1 MRIKISTF
9 FTSIILLTSS
19 LQAQWSDSLKIYWLE
34 PVEVTSQ
41 KLSLGDYQT
50 PVEKDNLYSLLNR
63 NGFNLIRKGVFFAQD
78 IYADGFKKGDVSV
91 VVDGERYHCACPN
104 RMDSPLS
111 RVNPLELESL
121 ELNKTAGNIQSGLG
135 GKVSFHRAVPLE
147 PISLKAGLSGSSAS
161 SQSFDGS
168 LSAEG
173 FNQRLSV
180 RYSTGLPY
188 EDADG
193 RTFKDLYGY
202 EDNYSYKLAEAS
214 FNGSESLWKYGA
226 AFTYTENVS
235 FPYLK
240 MDERDNKVIS
250 THLSYDENKVY
261 FNYTRHM
268 MDNDLRQ
275 STMFMESIGKNLT
288 VGAVGSFYDVYYR
301 NWNLDNVMVTPTM
314 TLNNNMMPDV
324 NSFYGAVNKSLNF
337 DKFTLSG
344 KAGVSYQTVG
354 EEERLDFY
362 KQLYADAESS
372 RWFPVFGLSA
382 NYSTYLNED
391 WGAGAIIEAASE
403 APETE
408 YLFIAVQRPM
418 TNPNWSGNPTLN
430 QPIRGT
436 VRGSV
441 NYQRIRLEAFATQ
454 AWNYVNLVNK
464 SVGTKPF
471 TTYENVNAYMLGLN
485 FGFEWKFIQMNSS
498 YTYAQNTTNELPLSE
513 IQPLSISTSLT
524 SPLFYNTFV
533 YLKHTYNDAQ
543 LRVDELLK
551 ESTTPAWNRVDIGAV
566 YNASTFLI
574 SLEVENI
581 TNALYY
587 QHLSYLRDPFAS
599 GSRVFEPGTTVR
611 LNFRLNQVL

>member
-1 MRIKISTF
+1 MRIKISTLF
-9 FTSIILLTSS
+9 IYIILIISS
-19 LQAQWSDSLKIYWLE
+19 AQAQLNDSLKIYWLE

-50 PVEKDNLYSLLNR
+50 PVEKDNLSSLLNR

-121 ELNKTAGNIQSGLG
+121 ELNKTAGDIQSGLG
-135 GKVSFHRAVPLE
+135 GKVSFHRSVPVE
-147 PISLKAGLSGSSAS
+147 PISLKAGLSGSSAA

-188 EDADG
+188 EDAEG

-202 EDNYSYKLAEAS
+202 EDNFDYKLAEAT

-226 AFTYTENVS
+226 TFTYTENVS

-250 THLSYDENKVY
+250 THLSYNENKIY
-261 FNYTRHM
+261 FNYTHHV

-275 STMFMESIGKNLT
+275 SAMFMESIGKNLT
-288 VGAVGSFYDVYYR
+288 IGAVGSFYDFYFR
-301 NWNLDNVMVTPTM
+301 NWNLDNVLIMPTM
-314 TLNNNMMPDV
+314 TLNNNMMPNV
-324 NSFYGAVNKSLNF
+324 NTFYGAVNKSLNF

-344 KAGVSYQTVG
+344 KAGVSYQNVG

-362 KQLYADAESS
+362 KSLYPDAKGN

-382 NYSTYLNED
+382 NYSTSLNED
-391 WGAGAIIEAASE
+391 WGTGVIIEAASE

-408 YLFIAVQRPM
+408 YLYIAVQRPM
-418 TNPNWSGNPTLN
+418 TNPNWSGNPTLD
-430 QPIRGT
+430 QAMRGT

-454 AWNYVNLVNK
+454 VWNYVNLTNT
-464 SVGTKPF
+464 SIGMKPY
-471 TTYENVNAYMLGLN
+471 TTYENVNAYFLGLN
-485 FGFEWKFIQMNSS
+485 FGFEWKFIQLNAS
-498 YTYAQNTTNELPLSE
+498 YTYAQNTTNDSPLSE
-513 IQPLSISTSLT
+513 IQPLNISTSLT
-524 SPLFYNTFV
+524 SPAFYSTIV

-543 LRVDELLK
+543 LRVDEELY
-551 ESTTPAWNRVDIGAV
+551 ESTTPAWNRIDIGAV
-566 YNASTFLI
+566 YNANTFLV

-599 GSRVFEPGTTVR
+599 GSRVYEPGTTVR

>member
-1 MRIKISTF
+1 M
-9 FTSIILLTSS
+9 TSS

-50 PVEKDNLYSLLNR
+50 PVEKDNLSSLLNR

-147 PISLKAGLSGSSAS
+147 PISLKAGLSGSSAA

-168 LSAEG
+168 ISAEG

-202 EDNYSYKLAEAS
+202 EDNYSYKLAEAA

-250 THLSYDENKVY
+250 THLSYNENKVY
-261 FNYTRHM
+261 FNYTRHV

-301 NWNLDNVMVTPTM
+301 NWNLDNVMVMPTM
-314 TLNNNMMPDV
+314 TLTNNMMPDV
-324 NSFYGAVNKSLNF
+324 NSFYGAVNKSLSF

-344 KAGVSYQTVG
+344 KAGVSYQSVG
-354 EEERLDFY
+354 EEERIDFY
-362 KQLYADAESS
+362 KSLYPNAEGN

-382 NYSTYLNED
+382 NYSTSLNDD
-391 WGAGAIIEAASE
+391 WGTGAIIEATSE

-408 YLFIAVQRPM
+408 YLFIAIQRPM

-430 QPIRGT
+430 QPMRGT

-454 AWNYVNLVNK
+454 AWNYVNLTNK
-464 SVGTKPF
+464 SVGMKPY
-471 TTYENVNAYMLGLN
+471 TTYENVNAYFLGLN
-485 FGFEWKFIQMNSS
+485 FGFEWKFIRMNAS
-498 YTYAQNTTNELPLSE
+498 YTYAENTTNDSPLSE
-513 IQPLSISTSLT
+513 IQPLSVSTSLT
-524 SPLFYNTFV
+524 SPSFYNAFI

-551 ESTTPAWNRVDIGAV
+551 ESTTSAWNRIDVGAV

-599 GSRVFEPGTTVR
+599 GSQSV
-611 LNFRLNQVL
+611 